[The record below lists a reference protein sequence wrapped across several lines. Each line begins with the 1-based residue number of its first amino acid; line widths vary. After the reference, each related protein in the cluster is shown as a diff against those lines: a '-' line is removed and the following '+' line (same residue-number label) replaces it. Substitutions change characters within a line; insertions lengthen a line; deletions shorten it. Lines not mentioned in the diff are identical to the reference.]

1 MMFVGGP
8 CSQGPGQVLNDDLRS
23 PIRSHHD
30 LHKDAAKYTKKG
42 IFNNI
47 LLIKFRNISYLFI

>member
-1 MMFVGGP
+1 MFVGGP

-42 IFNNI
+42 IFI
-47 LLIKFRNISYLFI
+47 CYYYHYCAVLFY